1 MKTSNDALFLDDDN
15 LLTISELMD
24 GQHTLIRFITEKA
37 IRNSLE
43 DLHTGIFPSTK
54 TNDYSD
60 VKVITPYGEIPWNN
74 ISRISDKEL
83 RTLMMEIEI
92 KLHNTFTSLIPK
104 LIMNNIN
111 NGGTEQLI
119 TLLEKIY
126 EDGVSWDLKNNEC
139 NITK

>member
-54 TNDYSD
+54 TN
-60 VKVITPYGEIPWNN
+60 G
-74 ISRISDKEL
+74 
-83 RTLMMEIEI
+83 
-92 KLHNTFTSLIPK
+92 TST
-104 LIMNNIN
+104 N
-111 NGGTEQLI
+111 
-119 TLLEKIY
+119 
-126 EDGVSWDLKNNEC
+126 
-139 NITK
+139 